1 MLSLVILS
9 LSLLMIIVSAEL
21 PDQRPAKDKRT
32 YTSSVIDNVID
43 ELVGLFEDP
52 NIARIFSNCWPN
64 TLDTTVAA
72 YDFTDPSKLDSF
84 IITGDI
90 YALWL
95 RDSQNQVQAY
105 IPYAVNDTNLTNLIE
120 GLIQRQANSII
131 LDSFANAFNYNASGE
146 GHQNDQRKPPMK
158 PYIFEGKYEL
168 DSLMSFLKLSYWHY
182 RYSGDKALKQFVNK
196 DWLTAVAS
204 VLKTV
209 NTMQIDDGQTENPP
223 YTFERL
229 ADSALE
235 TLPLSGRG
243 FPVQPFGLSRQ
254 LFRPSD
260 DAVTHG
266 YNLPGNMMACVEL
279 KHLSELLQVIGGEQK
294 LKSDADKIGS
304 EICGAIAEVLKISQK
319 LDTVIPYEVDG
330 YGGSIFMDDANVP
343 SLLSIPIL
351 GFMSNSHN
359 IYKKTRDRVFSLSNP
374 YFYKGIS
381 GFGIGGPHE
390 GRNYAW
396 PMSLIVAAMTSNNDE
411 EITELLNILKTTTA
425 NTGLMHEAFNVKDS
439 FDFTRSWFAWAN
451 GLFGELILQLI
462 VTKPKLLLKDDP
474 DIIKKAQAL
483 VKIPVSLQVQL
494 DLDQ

>member
-1 MLSLVILS
+1 MLCLAILS
-9 LSLLMIIVSAEL
+9 LSLVMIIIVVIAEL
-21 PDQRPAKDKRT
+21 PDQRPALNKRT
-32 YTSSVIDNVID
+32 FTSSVIDNVID
-43 ELVGLFEDP
+43 ELVGLFKDP
-52 NIARIFSNCWPN
+52 DIARIFSNCWPN

-72 YDFTDPSKLDSF
+72 YDFTDPLNLDSF

-105 IPYAVNDTNLTNLIE
+105 IPYAMNDTNLTNLIQ
-120 GLIQRQANSII
+120 GLIQRQANSIL
-131 LDSFANAFNYNASGE
+131 LDPYANAFNYNASGQ
-146 GHQNDQRKPPMK
+146 GHQDDERKPPME

-168 DSLMSFLKLSYWHY
+168 DSLMSFVKVSYWHY
-182 RYSGDKALKQFVNK
+182 RYSGDKALKQFAN
-196 DWLTAVAS
+196 DNWLAAVAL

-209 NTMQIDDGQTENPP
+209 NTMQIDDGQADNPP
-223 YTFERL
+223 YKFERL
-229 ADSALE
+229 ADSALD

-243 FPVQPFGLSRQ
+243 FPVKPFGLSKQ

-260 DAVTHG
+260 DAVMHG

-279 KHLSELLQVIGGEQK
+279 KHMSELLQVIGEEK
-294 LKSDADKIGS
+294 LKSEADKIGS
-304 EICGAIAEVLKISQK
+304 EICGAIDEVLKISQK

-330 YGGSIFMDDANVP
+330 YGGTIFMDDANVP

-351 GFMSNSHN
+351 GFMSNSHS
-359 IYKKTRDRVFSLSNP
+359 IYKKTRSTVFSLQNP
-374 YFYKGIS
+374 YFYKGVS
-381 GFGIGGPHE
+381 GYGIGGPHE

-396 PMSLIVAAMTSNNDE
+396 PMSLVVAAMTSNNDE

-425 NTGLMHEAFNVKDS
+425 NTGLMHEAFNVHDAS
-439 FDFTRSWFAWAN
+439 DFTRSWFAWAN

-462 VTKPKLLLKDDP
+462 VTKPQLLLKDDS
-474 DIIKKAQAL
+474 IKRAQSL

-494 DLDQ
+494 DLEQ